1 MLKGPYSILFRR
13 NSPTSYGAKKN
24 SPMLFP
30 FAKNHEQELAV
41 DDLRQQRSWAALENR
56 SWALAHVFRDTLGL
70 APGEHAALLMGNCVE
85 CIEICLGAMLS
96 GIWLTPINS
105 HLSAEE
111 VQYIL
116 KDCDAKIL
124 FSDEEHQPQGAKA
137 AAIPCVLAG
146 RQLDDLLAEASS
158 EPFAPEEPAGG
169 NMLYTSGTSGRPK
182 GVIRSLPPTL
192 RDALSHCRESG
203 KGLGLD
209 GAGPHLV
216 TGPLYHAAPLAYAL
230 WDLLNGASLIIMPR
244 WNTEQCLELITTRQV
259 RHSHMVPTMFV
270 RLLALET
277 QPDAAPSSLE
287 RVLHGAAPISREV
300 KKKMIQCWG
309 PVFVEYWGATE
320 GGTYTLA
327 DSAQWLS
334 HPGTVGQ
341 ALPHYEVYACD
352 EAGRRLPANHE
363 GQLFCRHRELEQV
376 FRYHKNPSQTKTA
389 HSEPHVFSVGDIGHV
404 DDDGFVYLCDRKS
417 NMIIS
422 GGVNIYPA
430 EIERILINHPAI
442 ADVCVFGVPDEEW
455 GESVKAAVECVS
467 GMTGSEAL
475 SAEILSFAAQ
485 HLAKYKRPRSIDFH
499 EHLPR
504 QPNGKLATR
513 SLRDPYWAERGRKV

>member
-1 MLKGPYSILFRR
+1 
-13 NSPTSYGAKKN
+13 
-24 SPMLFP
+24 MLFP
-30 FAKNHEQELAV
+30 FAKNHAQELAV

-56 SWALAHVFRDTLGL
+56 SWALAHYLRDTLGL
-70 APGEHAALLMGNCVE
+70 PPGEHAALLMGNRVE

-116 KDCDAKIL
+116 DDCDAKVL
-124 FSDEEHQPQGAKA
+124 FSDEEHQSQRADSK
-137 AAIPCVLAG
+137 AIPCVLAG
-146 RQLDDLLAEASS
+146 RELDNLLANAST
-158 EPFAPEEPAGG
+158 EPFSPEEPAGG

-192 RDALSHCRESG
+192 RN
-203 KGLGLD
+203 
-209 GAGPHLV
+209 
-216 TGPLYHAAPLAYAL
+216 
-230 WDLLNGASLIIMPR
+230 LLNGAPLIIMPR
-244 WNTEQCLELITTRQV
+244 WNTEQCLELIATHKV

-270 RLLALET
+270 RLLALPEET
-277 QPDAAPSSLE
+277 RSKAQRSSLE
-287 RVLHGAAPISREV
+287 RVLHGAAPISLEV
-300 KKKMIQCWG
+300 KRKMFEWWG

-327 DSAQWLS
+327 DSSQWLS

-352 EAGRRLPANHE
+352 KVGKRLPANQE

-376 FRYHKNPSQTKTA
+376 FRYYKDSSQTKAA
-389 HSEPHVFSVGDIGHV
+389 HPEPHVFSAGDIGRV
-404 DDDGFVYLCDRKS
+404 DEDGFVYLCDRKS
-417 NMIIS
+417 NMLIS

-442 ADVCVFGVPDEEW
+442 ADVCVFGVPDQEW
-455 GESVKAAVECVS
+455 GESVKAAIECFP
-467 GMTGSEAL
+467 GIAGSEAL
-475 SAEILSFAAQ
+475 RAEILAFAAQ
-485 HLAKYKRPRSIDFH
+485 HLANYKRPRSIDFH
-499 EHLPR
+499 ERLPR

-513 SLRDPYWAERGRKV
+513 SLRDPYWAEQGRKI

>member
-1 MLKGPYSILFRR
+1 
-13 NSPTSYGAKKN
+13 
-24 SPMLFP
+24 MLFP
-30 FAKNHEQELAV
+30 FAKNHALELAV

-56 SWALAHVFRDTLGL
+56 SWALAHYLRDTLGL
-70 APGEHAALLMGNCVE
+70 TPGEHAALLMGNRVE

-116 KDCDAKIL
+116 DDCDAKVL
-124 FSDEEHQPQGAKA
+124 FSDEEHQSQRADSK
-137 AAIPCVLAG
+137 AIPCVLAG
-146 RQLDDLLAEASS
+146 RELDDLLTNAST
-158 EPFAPEEPAGG
+158 EPFSPEEPAGG

-182 GVIRSLPPTL
+182 GVVRNLPPTL
-192 RDALSHCRESG
+192 RDALTSCRDSG
-203 KGLGLD
+203 KGLGMD

-230 WDLLNGASLIIMPR
+230 WDLLNGAPLIIMPR
-244 WNTEQCLELITTRQV
+244 WNTEQCLELIATHKV

-270 RLLALET
+270 RLLALPEET
-277 QPDAAPSSLE
+277 RSQAQRSSLE
-287 RVLHGAAPISREV
+287 RVLHGAAPISLEV
-300 KKKMIQCWG
+300 KKRMIEWWG
-309 PVFVEYWGATE
+309 QVFVEYWGATE

-327 DSAQWLS
+327 DSSQWLS

-341 ALPHYEVYACD
+341 ALPHYEVYACN
-352 EAGRRLPANHE
+352 EAGKRLPANQE

-376 FRYHKNPSQTKTA
+376 FRYYKDSTQTKAA
-389 HSEPHVFSVGDIGHV
+389 HPEPHIFSAGDIGRV
-404 DDDGFVYLCDRKS
+404 DENGFVYLCDRKS
-417 NMIIS
+417 NMLIS

-442 ADVCVFGVPDEEW
+442 ADVCVFGVPDQEW
-455 GESVKAAVECVS
+455 GESVKAAIECIP
-467 GMTGSEAL
+467 GITGSEAL
-475 SAEILSFAAQ
+475 RAEILAFAAQ
-485 HLAKYKRPRSIDFH
+485 HLANYKRPRSIDFH
-499 EHLPR
+499 ERLPR

-513 SLRDPYWAERGRKV
+513 SLRDPYWAKQGRKV